1 MNARFESKPLKVA
14 VRVRTKSDGKEGY
27 VTKIG
32 LLRMKRG
39 GGDKIDVYFAEKQA
53 RGFTFMTRRLFVASF
68 LEVIERIEESLEV
81 GAPGT
86 A

>member
-1 MNARFESKPLKVA
+1 MNARFESKPLKLA
-14 VRVRTKSDGKEGY
+14 AKVRTKSGGQEGY

-39 GGDKIDVYFAEKQA
+39 GSDKIDVYFSEKQA

-68 LEVIERIEESLEV
+68 LDVVERIGEDVEV
-81 GAPGT
+81 GV
-86 A
+86 

>member
-1 MNARFESKPLKVA
+1 MNARFESKPLKLA
-14 VRVRTKSDGKEGY
+14 AKVRTKSDGKEGF

-39 GGDKIDVYFAEKQA
+39 GADKIDVYFADKQA

-68 LEVIERIEESLEV
+68 LEVAERIGEGVEV
-81 GAPGT
+81 GA
-86 A
+86 

>member
-1 MNARFESKPLKVA
+1 MNARFESKPLKLA
-14 VRVRTKSDGKEGY
+14 ARVRTKSDGKEGY

-39 GGDKIDVYFAEKQA
+39 GSDKIDVYFAERQA
-53 RGFTFMTRRLFVASF
+53 RGFTFMGRRVFMASF
-68 LEVIERIEESLEV
+68 LDVVERIEQELPV
-81 GAPGT
+81 GAG

>member
-1 MNARFESKPLKVA
+1 MNARYDSKSVKIA
-14 VRVRTKSDGKEGY
+14 AKVRTKADGREGY

-53 RGFTFMTRRLFVASF
+53 RGFTFMSRRLFVASF
-68 LEVIERIEESLEV
+68 LELVQRIDEGVEIAAS
-81 GAPGT
+81 A
-86 A
+86 

>member
-14 VRVRTKSDGKEGY
+14 AKVRIKSDGKEGY

-32 LLRMKRG
+32 YLRMKRAAAE
-39 GGDKIDVYFAEKQA
+39 KIDVYFPEKQA

-68 LEVIERIEESLEV
+68 IDFVEHIDTSVEV
-81 GAPGT
+81 GV
-86 A
+86 